1 MIKIIFDTDKTGFS
15 LINEEKGNLTKAFGL
30 FNEDETAN
38 SNIAQE
44 VDNWVEVQG
53 FYNDNIK
60 PKLEVD
66 NNEIIEED
74 ETEN

>member
-1 MIKIIFDTDKTGFS
+1 MIKIYIQEDKTGFS
-15 LINEEKGNLTKAFGL
+15 LINEKKGNLTKAFSL

-38 SNIAQE
+38 SNIATE
-44 VDNWVEVQG
+44 VDNWVEQEG

-74 ETEN
+74 E